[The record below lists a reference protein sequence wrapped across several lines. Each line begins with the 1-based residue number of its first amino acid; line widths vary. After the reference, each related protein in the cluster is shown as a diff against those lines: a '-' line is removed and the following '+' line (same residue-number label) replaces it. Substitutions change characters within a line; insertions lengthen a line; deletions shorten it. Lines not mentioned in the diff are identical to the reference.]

1 MSNDINDAEGVT
13 KIISKLEAEFG
24 QMVELLRKIVLDS
37 NPSVGQQIKWNSPSF
52 FYTGPMKPFNPKEY
66 KRDIVVFNLRNNTA
80 TLVFPTG
87 AKIDNANGLLQGK
100 YTDGRKIAVFK
111 NINEV
116 TSSAQELQ
124 LVINDWIQKME

>member
-87 AKIDNANGLLQGK
+87 AEIDNANGLLQGK

-116 TSSAQELQ
+116 TSCAQELQ
-124 LVINDWIQKME
+124 LVINDWIQKVE

>member
-24 QMVELLRKIVLDS
+24 QMVALLRKIVLDS

-124 LVINDWIQKME
+124 LVINDWIQKVE